1 MSLSGACKDILSNT
15 SMLSL
20 LATQPWTLFHINS
33 LVFLG
38 GVLVLGY
45 FVDAVANL
53 SCYHIS
59 RMIHVGKNTQ
69 SHIISKGISAGNSV
83 LCYQEL
89 VEGCVWTSTVFQD
102 KEK

>member
-1 MSLSGACKDILSNT
+1 VSLSGAYKDILSNT
-15 SMLSL
+15 SLLSL

-38 GVLVLGY
+38 GVLVSGY

-53 SCYHIS
+53 SCYHIC

-69 SHIISKGISAGNSV
+69 SHVISNGISAGNSV
-83 LCYQEL
+83 HCYQEL
-89 VEGCVWTSTVFQD
+89 VQGCVWTSTVLQD